1 MKTTATPATEKRN
14 PKAFCQGRSDVKTAS
29 CRRSTKAP
37 SAGGGRKRTAHN
49 AAVKRLTADDVFETD
64 AYSCEDVFRIYLN
77 QIGATQ
83 LLSREQE
90 AALGHRIRTG
100 FNDLLQHLL
109 SSGCVAHILL
119 EQAQAE
125 MARKSCQPARRLA
138 LAGMLTRAEALL
150 SSAENRFVS
159 GAVENTALNADVAA
173 VFREL
178 VPALGIRP
186 DQSLEL
192 LARVGSEVSE
202 LFAKDSTELGAPLRW
217 EFERKNLMDWNT
229 CEAFLAE
236 AARLRAAVI
245 AARNEMVGANLRLVV
260 SEAKKMK
267 HAFLSV
273 EDLVQE
279 GNCGLIMAAERF
291 DERLGHRFSTFAVK
305 LIKSAM
311 RRENDNQGRTIRLPV
326 HRCDALRKMEDASAR
341 LEAQL
346 HRPASVEQIAE
357 ETGFACSDVRELTVF
372 KQCTVSLDLK
382 IGDEEELTLEAFLAD
397 PGSLTPFYGDCE
409 IAGVLD
415 PYLRY
420 LDDAQHNVV
429 AFMYGIGGRPQL
441 SLEAT
446 AQTLGLNRSDVRR
459 LHQLA
464 LESLRNA
471 LREGGVPLGYAR
483 AA

>member
-1 MKTTATPATEKRN
+1 MKITSTPATKEQN
-14 PKAFCQGRSDVKTAS
+14 PTHARQSPSDVKPAS
-29 CRRSTKAP
+29 GRRSTKTP
-37 SAGGGRKRTAHN
+37 STGLGRKKRAHK
-49 AAVKRLTADDVFETD
+49 AAGIRLTADDVFETD
-64 AYSCEDVFRIYLN
+64 AYSREDVFRIYLN

-100 FNDLLQHLL
+100 FNALLQHLL
-109 SSGCVAHILL
+109 SSGCVGHILL
-119 EQAQAE
+119 DQAQAE
-125 MARKSCQPARRLA
+125 MARRSCQPARRSA
-138 LAGMLTRAEALL
+138 LAGILTRAEAVL
-150 SSAENRFVS
+150 ATARDRFVP
-159 GAVENTALNADVAA
+159 GVVENAALNADVAA
-173 VFREL
+173 VLGEL

-186 DQSLEL
+186 DQSLGL
-192 LARVGSEVSE
+192 LAQMRSEVSE
-202 LFAKDSTELGAPLRW
+202 LFTQDSTELGTSWRW

-229 CEAFLAE
+229 LESFLAE

-245 AARNEMVGANLRLVV
+245 AARNEMVGPNLRLVV

-326 HRCDALRKMEDASAR
+326 HRCDALRKMDDASAR
-341 LEAQL
+341 LECQQ
-346 HRPASVEQIAE
+346 HRPASVEQIAK
-357 ETGFACSDVRELTVF
+357 ETGFACSEVRELTLL
-372 KQCTVSLDLK
+372 KQCTLSLDLK

-397 PGSLTPFYGDCE
+397 PGSLTPFYGDSE
-409 IAGVLD
+409 SAGVLD
-415 PYLRY
+415 PYFRY

-429 AFMYGIGGRPQL
+429 VFMYGIGGRPQL
-441 SLEAT
+441 SLEET
-446 AQTLGLNRSDVRR
+446 ARTLGLNRSDVRR

-471 LREGGVPLGYAR
+471 FHEEGAPLGDAR